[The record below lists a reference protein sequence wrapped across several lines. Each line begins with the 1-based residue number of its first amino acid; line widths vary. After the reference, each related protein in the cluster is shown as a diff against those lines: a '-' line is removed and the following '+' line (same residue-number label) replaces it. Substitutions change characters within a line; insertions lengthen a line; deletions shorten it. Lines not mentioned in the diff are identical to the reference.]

1 MYKGEDKASESVVP
15 PLKSASTSSAVF
27 QFSVQAG
34 CAAALLCVE
43 EQYCTLE
50 GVISPEPVELTSKQL
65 LRRVPLSVRYNFITH
80 SHILLKK
87 KHFINGKEGWL
98 GAFFRN

>member
-1 MYKGEDKASESVVP
+1 MYKGEDRASESVVP

-50 GVISPEPVELTSKQL
+50 GVISPEPVALTSKQL
-65 LRRVPLSVRYNFITH
+65 LRRVPLSVRHNFITFAY
-80 SHILLKK
+80 IIKR
-87 KHFINGKEGWL
+87 KHFINGNKG
-98 GAFFRN
+98 